1 MALRRPSR
9 KKKPKPTP
17 RMLDMGKGRFKPK
30 KSKKTPNPH
39 KDSGDKMKKRD
50 TQQARDLAKA
60 RFKGL
65 AMGGQASESVARS
78 KIIKDQRKRQQDKL
92 NQMLER
98 LYGKPKGT
106 GKPKI
111 VPKKKPPKDPKTA
124 MQRILDNL
132 NRKEILVRA
141 KDKRKK

>member
-50 TQQARDLAKA
+50 TRLGFHPHLPMTVDNISPPQ
-60 RFKGL
+60 F
-65 AMGGQASESVARS
+65 
-78 KIIKDQRKRQQDKL
+78 RQTSCI
-92 NQMLER
+92 
-98 LYGKPKGT
+98 LYT
-106 GKPKI
+106 
-111 VPKKKPPKDPKTA
+111 V
-124 MQRILDNL
+124 
-132 NRKEILVRA
+132 
-141 KDKRKK
+141 